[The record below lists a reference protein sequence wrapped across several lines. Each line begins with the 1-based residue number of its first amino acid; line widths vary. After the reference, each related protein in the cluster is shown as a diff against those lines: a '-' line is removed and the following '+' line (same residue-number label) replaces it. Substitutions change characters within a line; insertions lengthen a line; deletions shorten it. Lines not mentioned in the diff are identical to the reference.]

1 MPRGINKRDSTQNR
15 VVSTGSSI
23 NWDIKPQIKEI
34 TPNRST
40 ILDNQ
45 PIPVLEDVAKQIN
58 AVANKPL
65 KNRMPGNCPYPLS
78 FENPKRIN
86 MRFDIT
92 NTTNR
97 MIPRI

>member
-15 VVSTGSSI
+15 AVSTGSSI

-65 KNRMPGNCPYPLS
+65 KKECLVIVHIHCRLKI
-78 FENPKRIN
+78 PKEL
-86 MRFDIT
+86 T
-92 NTTNR
+92 
-97 MIPRI
+97 